1 MAKKRTL
8 YRSTLAVIVL
18 LLLSKLL
25 GFVRQAAIAG
35 IFGSDAATDLYFVS
49 SDFITTI
56 SGAITQALVTA
67 LVTAYVLVKTREG
80 EGAAK
85 KLAARAMLF
94 FELIAVLLT
103 GLVIAFARPLAR
115 ILAPGY
121 EGALLDGL
129 AVYLR
134 LFAAVLAL
142 TIAQANYTAVLNAEG
157 IFTPGKL
164 YGVIFN
170 VFAVAAVLLL
180 GKRYGISVLVWA
192 TYAAQLLQLV
202 ILIACCFK
210 IYRVRPDLS
219 RKDPELISLFRST
232 LTLLLCNVLMQ
243 LNTIAGKAVCSF
255 LAEGTATIYAYA
267 HSIEQLVTGTF
278 IAAVSLTL
286 LPRMADYAARDDKEA
301 LGSLLRRVLSV
312 GLELLL
318 YVAMVT
324 VLLSRPI
331 VSLVYERGA
340 FTSDHVELT
349 ALALCGFALGFPL
362 VAYRELLR
370 QIHFA
375 SRRSG
380 RIIWIDTAALVFCLG
395 LAFAGAK
402 LWGVFGVCAAVSAA
416 ALFGCLLLG
425 WSASRF
431 LGLRAFNPTW
441 QEGGKALLCL
451 ALSAAALWAVMQ
463 AVQGTILR
471 LALGVLASGLVYFAA
486 NLLLRTAC
494 AKEFRRILR
503 REA

>member
-18 LLLSKLL
+18 LLLSKVL

-67 LVTAYVLVKTREG
+67 LVTAYVLVKTRDG
-80 EGAAK
+80 EQAAK
-85 KLAARAMLF
+85 KLASRAMLF

-103 GLVIAFARPLAR
+103 GLVIALARPLAR
-115 ILAPGY
+115 VLAPGY
-121 EGALLDGL
+121 EGAQLDGL

-164 YGVIFN
+164 YGVLFN

-180 GKRYGISVLVWA
+180 GRKFGISVLVWA
-192 TYAAQLLQLV
+192 TYAAQVLQLV
-202 ILIACCFK
+202 ILVLCCGRL
-210 IYRVRPDLS
+210 YRVRPGGLS
-219 RKDPELISLFRST
+219 SDPELTKLVRST
-232 LTLLLCNVLMQ
+232 MLLLLCNVVMQ

-286 LPRMADYAARDDKEA
+286 LPRMADSAAREDRAA
-301 LGSLLRRVLSV
+301 LSALLRRVLSV
-312 GLELLL
+312 GLELLI

-324 VLLSRPI
+324 VLMSRQI
-331 VSLVYERGA
+331 VALVYQRGA
-340 FTSDHVELT
+340 FTEDHVGLT

-375 SRRSG
+375 FQRSE
-380 RIIWIDTAALVFCLG
+380 RIIWIDVAALVFCVG

-402 LWGVFGVCAAVSAA
+402 TLGVFGVCAAVSAA

-425 WSASRF
+425 RSAARY
-431 LGLRAFNPTW
+431 LGLRAYNPTW
-441 QEGGKALLCL
+441 QESGKALICL
-451 ALSAAALWAVMQ
+451 ALSAAALWGSGLL
-463 AVQGTILR
+463 VQGTIPR
-471 LALGVLASGLVYFAA
+471 LVLGVVCSGLAYAAA

-494 AKEFRRILR
+494 AAELR
-503 REA
+503 RLLHRE